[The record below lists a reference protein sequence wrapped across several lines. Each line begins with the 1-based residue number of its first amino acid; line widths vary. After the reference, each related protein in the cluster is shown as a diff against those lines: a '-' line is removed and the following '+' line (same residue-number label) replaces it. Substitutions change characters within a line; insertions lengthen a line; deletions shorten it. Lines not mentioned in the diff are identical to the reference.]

1 MDNDT
6 LVHYG
11 TPQNFDMDPNGSGRY
26 RQGSGDNPNQHF
38 SGDRFD
44 VTLKELKSKGLGE
57 KEIAKV
63 MGYKSTG
70 ELRAAI
76 SINTEKRK
84 TIFYDQYKSLKEKHP
99 EMNKTQ
105 LANELGVPE
114 STLRARLKAMEENK
128 KELSM
133 ALADNLQKI
142 ADESVAVD
150 VGKGVEHQLGC
161 SNEKKKAALQIL
173 EQKGYK
179 VDNFRFKQQTN
190 PNQIIEYRVLHRPDV
205 SYDYIYKHRDMI
217 RTVQEKGSFSDDGD
231 TMNPPFRYPES
242 MEKKRLAVRFSDGSV
257 VNADGTVYSG
267 PSKDEKKSGLAK
279 DGLIEVRKGCKDLYF
294 GTGVNYCQ
302 ARILVDGSHYIKGMA
317 VYSDNL
323 PDGVD
328 VLFNTNK
335 DSSVP
340 ILGPKNNTVL
350 KPIKKD
356 DPTNPFGSAIK
367 EEGGQSYY
375 LDPNGKYKNA
385 AGESTSLSLINKR
398 ASEGDWDDWSK
409 NLPSQFL
416 SKQNVP
422 LIRRQINLTL
432 LNKER
437 EYKEINE
444 LTNPEIK
451 KKLLEEFADGCD
463 TESVNLKAAALP
475 GQRYQVI
482 LPLTSIS
489 DKECYAPNFKNGS
502 KVALIRYP
510 HGGIFE
516 IPILTVNNNNQEG
529 KSVLESQSP
538 ASDVIGITKNTADR
552 LSGADFDGDF
562 VMVIPLSDKFKIDAT
577 KDTLPGLKG
586 FDPKFEY
593 GCDPKL
599 TYTDKNGVTHYFH
612 NGVEFKPMTKKYT
625 QKQMGIVSNLITD
638 MTLQKATDQE
648 LERAV
653 KHSMVVIDA
662 EKHHLDYKESERI
675 NGVAQLKRKYQH
687 QQKGFDKDGN
697 PKYGEGASTLI
708 SKAKSTIEVPERKE
722 GLFVM
727 KDSGKA
733 VVDDEGKGT
742 KSRSFLNPET
752 GNRVSRS
759 EVKELFVDP
768 KTGKKLYRETGKELI
783 KVTFTDSD
791 GNKKTVEGFER
802 PNGDIVYKKDKSDKD
817 YITVTN
823 EQVKKTLATQKVT
836 RMSETDDAFELSR
849 GTVQEKLYAEYAN
862 RLKNMANQARL
873 QMLMT
878 EDSKYSKAARM
889 QYLKEVDSLKQKI
902 KEAEWNAPFE
912 RQAQLMA
919 GYRVESLVAENPS
932 LYEDKDRYKKL
943 KNQILADSRNK
954 VGAYR
959 RTIDISEK
967 EWEAIQAGAVTSSMI
982 KTILKYADEDKFKSL
997 AMPRKHDVVTKSM
1010 ADRMSVLSRKGYT
1023 NEEISEAL
1031 GVSVSTVIDY
1041 TKGGKK

>member
-1 MDNDT
+1 MNDS
-6 LVHYG
+6 LFHSG
-11 TPQNFDMDPNGSGRY
+11 TPQEFDFDPNGSGRY

-38 SGDRFD
+38 SGDRFF
-44 VTLKELKSKGLGE
+44 VTLNKLRSQGMGQP
-57 KEIAKV
+57 EIAKT

-76 SINTEKRK
+76 SINKEKREA
-84 TIFYDQYKSLKEKHP
+84 IFYSSYDSLKEKHP
-99 EMNKTQ
+99 EMNRTQ
-105 LANELGVPE
+105 LAKELGVPE
-114 STLRARLKAMEENK
+114 STLRAKLKAREENK
-128 KELSM
+128 KELSL

-150 VGKGVEHQLGC
+150 VGKGAEHQLGC

-179 VDNFRFKQQTN
+179 IDNFRFRQQTN
-190 PNQIIEYRVLHRPDV
+190 PNQIIEYKVLHRPDV
-205 SYDYIYKHRDMI
+205 SYDYIYKHRDAI
-217 RTVQEKGSFSDDGD
+217 RPIKEKGSFSDDGD

-242 MEKKRLAVRFSDGSV
+242 MDKKRLAVRFSDGSV
-257 VNADGTVYSG
+257 ANADGTVYSG
-267 PSKDEKKSGLAK
+267 LSKDERKSGTAK

-340 ILGPKNNTVL
+340 ILGSKNSTVL

-375 LDPNGKYKNA
+375 LDPNGKYKNY

-398 ASEGDWDDWSK
+398 ATEGDWNDWAK

-432 LNKER
+432 LNKEK

-463 TESVNLKAAALP
+463 TESVNLKTAALP

-489 DKECYAPNFKNGS
+489 DKECYAPNFTNGS
-502 KVALIRYP
+502 KVALVRYP

-516 IPILTVNNNNQEG
+516 IPILTVNNNNKEG
-529 KSVLESQSP
+529 KQILESQS
-538 ASDVIGITKNTADR
+538 AAADAIGITKSTADR
-552 LSGADFDGDF
+552 LSGADFDGDT

-577 KDTLPGLKG
+577 KDTLPGLKN

-593 GCDPKL
+593 GCDPNL
-599 TYTDKNGVTHYFH
+599 TYTDKDGVSHYFH
-612 NGVEFKPMTKKYT
+612 NGVEFKPMTKKNT
-625 QKQMGIVSNLITD
+625 QKQMGIISNLITD
-638 MTLQKATDQE
+638 MTLQKATPQE
-648 LERAV
+648 VERAV

-662 EKHHLDYKESERI
+662 EKHHLDYRESERI
-675 NGVAQLKRKYQH
+675 NGVAQLKRRYQY
-687 QQKGFDKDGN
+687 QQKGFDEDGN

-708 SKAKSTIEVPERKE
+708 SKAKSTVDVRERKE

-727 KDSGKA
+727 KDGGKA

-742 KSRSFLNPET
+742 KSRTFLDPET

-759 EVKELFVDP
+759 EVKELFIDP
-768 KTGKKLYRETGKELI
+768 KTGKKLYRETGRELI
-783 KVTFTDSD
+783 KVTFNDPD
-791 GNKKTVEGFER
+791 GNKHTVEGFER
-802 PNGDIVYKKDKSDKD
+802 PNGDIVYKKNRSDKD

-823 EQVKKTLATQKVT
+823 EQVKKTPVMQKIT

-873 QMLMT
+873 EMLMT

-889 QYLKEVDSLKQKI
+889 QYLNEVYSLKQKI
-902 KEAEWNAPFE
+902 KEAEQNAPYE

-943 KNQILADSRNK
+943 KTQILADSRNK

-959 RTIDISEK
+959 RMIDISDK
-967 EWEAIQAGAVTSSMI
+967 EWEAIQAGAITSSMI
-982 KTILKYADEDKFKSL
+982 KTILKYADENKFKSL
-997 AMPRKHDVVTKSM
+997 AMPRKRDTVTKSM
-1010 ADRMSVLSRKGYT
+1010 ADRMIALSRKGYT
-1023 NEEISEAL
+1023 NEEIAESI